1 MNIIAEKKEIIQRIN
16 EEQDEFV
23 IHAIK
28 ELLDSGKGLLD
39 ADPELDRQLDLAMK
53 EADND
58 ELLPYEEVLAE
69 FRKKYQQ

>member
-39 ADPELDRQLDLAMK
+39 SDPELDRQLELAIT
-53 EADND
+53 EADNGD
-58 ELLPYEEVLAE
+58 LVPYGEVLAE
-69 FRKKYQQ
+69 FKKKYQ

>member
-1 MNIIAEKKEIIQRIN
+1 MNITAEKKEIIQRIN

-39 ADPELDRQLDLAMK
+39 ADPELDRQLELAIK
-53 EADND
+53 EADNGD
-58 ELLPYEEVLAE
+58 LAPYWDVLAE
-69 FRKKYQQ
+69 FKKKYQ

>member
-1 MNIIAEKKEIIQRIN
+1 MNITAEKKEIIQRIN

-39 ADPELDRQLDLAMK
+39 SDPELDRQLELAITEANNGDLV
-53 EADND
+53 
-58 ELLPYEEVLAE
+58 PYGEVLAE
-69 FRKKYQQ
+69 FKKKYQ

>member
-1 MNIIAEKKEIIQRIN
+1 MNINAEKKEIIQRIN

-39 ADPELDRQLDLAMK
+39 SDPELDRQLELAITDADNGDLA
-53 EADND
+53 
-58 ELLPYEEVLAE
+58 PYGEVLAE
-69 FRKKYQQ
+69 FKKKYQ

>member
-1 MNIIAEKKEIIQRIN
+1 MNINAEKKEIIQRIN

-39 ADPELDRQLDLAMK
+39 SDPELDRQLELAIT
-53 EADND
+53 EADNGD
-58 ELLPYEEVLAE
+58 LVPYGEVLAE
-69 FRKKYQQ
+69 FKKKYQ

>member
-16 EEQDEFV
+16 EEKDEFV

-28 ELLDSGKGLLD
+28 ELMDSGKGLLYS
-39 ADPELDRQLDLAMK
+39 DPELDRQLDLAIK

-58 ELLPYEEVLAE
+58 DLLPYEDILAE

>member
-28 ELLDSGKGLLD
+28 ELLDSGNRLI
-39 ADPELDRQLDLAMK
+39 DPELNRQLDLAIK
-53 EADND
+53 DADND
-58 ELLPYEEVLAE
+58 DLLPYEEVLAE
-69 FRKKYQQ
+69 QRNKYQQ

>member
-39 ADPELDRQLDLAMK
+39 ADPELDRQLELAIK
-53 EADND
+53 EADNGD
-58 ELLPYEEVLAE
+58 FVPYGEVLAE
-69 FRKKYQQ
+69 FKKKYQ

>member
-28 ELLDSGKGLLD
+28 EMLD
-39 ADPELDRQLDLAMK
+39 AGRGLHDHDPELDQQLDIAIK
-53 EADND
+53 EADNGEGRPHD
-58 ELLPYEEVLAE
+58 EVWAEV
-69 FRKKYQQ
+69 KKRHGL

>member
-1 MNIIAEKKEIIQRIN
+1 MNITAEKKEIIQRIN

-39 ADPELDRQLDLAMK
+39 SDPELDRQLELAIT
-53 EADND
+53 EADNGD
-58 ELLPYEEVLAE
+58 LVPYGEVLAE
-69 FRKKYQQ
+69 FKKKYQ